1 MRAAQQGDAQAFA
14 CLWRDLNPAVI
25 RYLRVV
31 SPADAHDLACEG
43 WVTAVRRVPGFSG
56 DETSW
61 RELVFGLARQQAAD
75 EKARLDWLFESV
87 PLLADDDLDGEMAAF
102 LAGSVDDSAEPGSAD
117 RETLS
122 SAGPE
127 PSVVQLDAAVEALRA
142 LPEAQ
147 AEVLALRLVGG
158 LAAPSVAAL
167 LGVDVDSV
175 TRDELDGLHA
185 LGRSPE
191 ELTAI
196 LQQPFRPEEV
206 ADEAAVLTVFAAV
219 VPPARPAVP
228 TARPAAP
235 APPATVIPLRRAGR
249 LGAGAAAASALVVG
263 IGALSAA
270 AYTGGLPAPV
280 QQVMHR
286 VIGAPPPAEPS
297 ESTAPAAAAPPSPRS
312 TTRSSAP
319 PAGTVVGERSLAGRS
334 ATGLRLPSATTAVT
348 EERLALVVLCTAWD
362 AQTSRGGAPETS
374 VEMRPLVVAAG
385 SVTAVPAYCASLGAP
400 ASTAT
405 ETAEPSAPATTIP
418 APSTTST
425 PPSSETTAP
434 TTPPVTPEETPSTPP
449 VTTEPTPPPTTT
461 EAPEPST
468 QPSPE
473 PAPAPTSDDADA
485 SGGKGQGSGGG
496 RDTAPGQSETDDGR
510 GSGSGGGSSKGDEP
524 TSPGREKGST
534 KGATPTEPAA
544 NDAG

>member
-31 SPADAHDLACEG
+31 SPADAHDLACES
-43 WVTAVRRVPGFSG
+43 WVTAVRRVPGFTG

-102 LAGSVDDSAEPGSAD
+102 LSGGVDEPAEPESAE
-117 RETLS
+117 RET
-122 SAGPE
+122 PE
-127 PSVVQLDAAVEALRA
+127 PGGPRSARAQLDTAVEALRA

-147 AEVLALRLVGG
+147 AEVLALRLAAG
-158 LAAPSVAAL
+158 LPAPSVAAL
-167 LGVDVDSV
+167 MGVDVDSV
-175 TRDELDGLHA
+175 TRAEQDALQA
-185 LGRSPE
+185 LGDESADVAA
-191 ELTAI
+191 T
-196 LQQPFRPEEV
+196 LQLPFQPEEV
-206 ADEAAVLTVFAAV
+206 ADEAAVLTVFTAV
-219 VPPARPAVP
+219 LPPPAPRAGQPAVP
-228 TARPAAP
+228 AP
-235 APPATVIPLRRAGR
+235 SATVIPLRRAGR

-280 QQVMHR
+280 QEVMHR
-286 VIGAPPPAEPS
+286 VIGAPAPS
-297 ESTAPAAAAPPSPRS
+297 ESAAPEAATPSSPPQ
-312 TTRSSAP
+312 TRSSAP
-319 PAGTVVGERSLAGRS
+319 RAGTVAGEHSLSGRS

-362 AQTSRGGAPETS
+362 AETSRGGAPETS
-374 VEMRPLVVAAG
+374 VQMRPLVVAAG
-385 SVTAVPAYCASLGAP
+385 GVAGVPAYCTSLGAP
-400 ASTAT
+400 PASTST
-405 ETAEPSAPATTIP
+405 ETA
-418 APSTTST
+418 APSEPETSTPAAPTTST
-425 PPSSETTAP
+425 PPPTSDTTAP

-449 VTTEPTPPPTTT
+449 VTTEPTPPPTTS
-461 EAPEPST
+461 EPAPEPST

-473 PAPAPTSDDADA
+473 PAPAPTSDDADT

-496 RDTAPGQSETDDGR
+496 RDTAPGQSETNPGR
-510 GSGSGGGSSKGDEP
+510 GSGSGGGSSQEAGPGTQEA
-524 TSPGREKGST
+524 TSHGRA
-534 KGATPTEPAA
+534 KGATATEPVAT
-544 NDAG
+544 DAG